1 MKRPATTAVTA
12 LFVAAIVF
20 IAAGCGGSSSSGSN
34 GNNSNISNTSG
45 AAGIAPAFSSSQL
58 ASLPTTNWITNG
70 GSIANQRYSPL
81 SQITAGN
88 VAGLKG
94 IWHVH
99 LHSGIPGKYSGE
111 AQPIVYKN
119 VMYVVTGADDVYA
132 IDAHTGATKW
142 VHRAHLNQKIATIC
156 CGWTNRGVA
165 LGDGKVYVGQLDG
178 KLAALDQQTGDVL
191 WSTQVG
197 RYQQGYTITNAPLYY
212 NGRVYTG
219 ISGGE
224 YGIRGRVMAYNAKT
238 GKEDWRFYTIP
249 GPGQVGHDTWPATGN
264 AWKHGGAPVWQTPA
278 VDPKLGLLYFST
290 GNASPDLYGAK
301 RAGDNL
307 FSSSIVAVDAAT
319 GKYRWHF
326 QEVHHDIW
334 DYDATSPVVLFNVSV
349 GGRMRHAIAEAGKTG
364 FVYILDRQT
373 GKPLIGIDE
382 RSVEQSPAQKT
393 AATQP
398 FPIGQAFVPQ
408 SIPVQSFRA
417 VANSLPKGITLAN
430 GGRIFS
436 SFSPGAQVLAT
447 PSSLGGDDWFPISF
461 NPKTADLYVCG
472 VSQAQVFGGGKTAL
486 YKAGKQFNGS
496 TFAPQGTP
504 TGTFTAIDATTNRI
518 AWQQKFSDSC
528 YSGST
533 TTAGNLAFVGRND
546 GHLQAYNATDG
557 KLLWSFQTGAGA
569 NNTASVFSLD
579 GKEVV
584 AFYAAGSALAGSAHG
599 DDLWLL
605 GLNGKLGPA
614 PAGSAAGATQ
624 HAGEKKPPTT
634 KAPANASTVNV
645 GATEFKFTLST
656 QTVHTGTITFKVHN
670 VGSIPHNLHI
680 NGQQSPDID
689 PGATFD
695 LKVTFTKP
703 GNYPYLCTIPGHAEA
718 GMKGVLKVS

>member
-1 MKRPATTAVTA
+1 MKRPAITAVTA
-12 LFVAAIVF
+12 LLVAAI
-20 IAAGCGGSSSSGSN
+20 ALLATACGGGGSSSGVSGSE
-34 GNNSNISNTSG
+34 ISSTASSATS
-45 AAGIAPAFSSSQL
+45 PAFSPSAL
-58 ASLPTTNWITNG
+58 AQLPTTNWITNG
-70 GSIANQRYSPL
+70 GTIANQRYSPL
-81 SQITAGN
+81 TQITSGN
-88 VAGLKG
+88 VARLKG

-99 LHSGIPGKYSGE
+99 LRSGIAGKYSGE
-111 AQPIVYKN
+111 AQPIVYRN
-119 VMYVVTGADDVYA
+119 VMYIVTGADDVFA
-132 IDAHTGATKW
+132 LDAHTGAMKW
-142 VHRAHLNQKIATIC
+142 THHAHLNQKIATIC

-178 KLAALDQQTGDVL
+178 KLVALDQKTGRVD

-212 NGRVYTG
+212 KGRIYTG

-224 YGIRGRVMAYNAKT
+224 YGIRGRVMAYDAKT

-307 FSSSIVAVDAAT
+307 FASSIVALDAAT

-334 DYDATSPVVLFNVSV
+334 DYDAPSPVVLFNISV
-349 GGRMRHAIAEAGKTG
+349 GGRERQAIAQAGKTG

-382 RSVEQSPAQKT
+382 RPVEQSAIQKT

-408 SIPVQSFRA
+408 SITPQAFRA
-417 VANSLPKGITLAN
+417 VASTLPKGVTLAN

-436 SFSPGAQVLAT
+436 SFEPGAKAVAT
-447 PSSLGGDDWFPISF
+447 PSSLGGDDWFPMSF
-461 NPKTADLYVCG
+461 NPKTSNLYVCG
-472 VSQAQVFGGGKTAL
+472 VSQAQVFGGGKTAV
-486 YKAGKQFNGS
+486 YHAGKQFNGS

-504 TGTFTAIDATTNRI
+504 TGTFTAINGATNGI
-518 AWQQKFSDSC
+518 AWQKKFSDSC

-533 TTAGNLAFVGRND
+533 STAGNLVFVGRND
-546 GHLQAYNATDG
+546 GHLQAYNATNG

-569 NNTASVFSLD
+569 NNTASVFSLG

-605 GLNGKLGPA
+605 GLDGKLGPA
-614 PAGSAAGATQ
+614 PAGKTAGATQ
-624 HAGEKKPPTT
+624 HAGEKKPPTKST
-634 KAPANASTVNV
+634 GASTVNV
-645 GATEFKFTLST
+645 GATEFHFAFST
-656 QTVHTGTITFKVHN
+656 QTVHTSTVTFKVTN
-670 VGSIPHNLHI
+670 NGGIPHNLHI
-680 NGQQSPDID
+680 NGQQTPDID
-689 PGATFD
+689 PGSTST
-695 LKVTFTKP
+695 LKVTFAKP
-703 GNYPYLCTIPGHAEA
+703 GNYPYLCTLPGHAQA
-718 GMKGVLKVS
+718 GMKGVLKVT

>member
-373 GKPLIGIDE
+373 GKPLIGINE
-382 RSVEQSPAQKT
+382 RAVEQSLAQKT

-408 SIPVQSFRA
+408 SISPQAFRA
-417 VANSLPKGITLAN
+417 VAGTLPKGITLAN

-436 SFSPGAQVLAT
+436 AFSPGAKVVAT
-447 PSSLGGDDWFPISF
+447 PSSLGGDDWFPMSF
-461 NPKTADLYVCG
+461 NPKTSNLYVCG
-472 VSQAQVFGGGKTAL
+472 VSQAQVFGGGKTAV
-486 YKAGKQFNGS
+486 YHAGKQFNGS

-504 TGTFTAIDATTNRI
+504 TGTFTAINATTNRI
-518 AWQQKFSDSC
+518 AWQKKFSDSC

-533 TTAGNLAFVGRND
+533 STAGNLVFVGRND
-546 GHLQAYNATDG
+546 GHLQAYNATNG

-569 NNTASVFSLD
+569 NNTACVFTLD

-584 AFYAAGSALAGSAHG
+584 ACYAAGSAHG
-599 DDLWLL
+599 DDLWLF

-614 PAGSAAGATQ
+614 PAGTTSGAKQ
-624 HAGEKKPPTT
+624 HAGEKKPTAPT
-634 KAPANASTVNV
+634 NASTVNV
-645 GATEFKFTLST
+645 GATEFKFTFST
-656 QTVHTGTITFKVHN
+656 QTVHTGTITFKVKN
-670 VGSIPHNLHI
+670 NGSIPHNLSI
-680 NGQQSPDID
+680 NGNQTPDIT
-689 PGATFD
+689 PGSTAT
-695 LKVTFTKP
+695 LKVTFTKA

-718 GMKGVLKVS
+718 GMKGVLKVIK